1 MALYLHSDTRGA
13 HVLMQGP
20 PDWHPAPKEVRETCA
35 KAAAHAKAQGVS
47 IERLAIQYAFQK
59 ENVSTVLIGMATPAE
74 VRQLPA
80 QEPALTLRS

>member
-1 MALYLHSDTRGA
+1 MLPCNLKRA

-20 PDWHPAPKEVRETCA
+20 PDWHPAPKEVRGICA

-74 VRQLPA
+74 VTQLPA
-80 QEPALTLRS
+80 